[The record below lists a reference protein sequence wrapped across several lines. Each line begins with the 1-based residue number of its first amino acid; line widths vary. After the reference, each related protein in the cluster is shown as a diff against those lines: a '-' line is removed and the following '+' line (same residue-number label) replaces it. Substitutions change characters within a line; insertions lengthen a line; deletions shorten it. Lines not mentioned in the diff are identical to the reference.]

1 MKKINIKNNNE
12 NVIKPQKIT
21 LINEKQEKY
30 SFTERIKL
38 KAIIQKI
45 INGFDKI
52 YLIDTKDGIKK
63 VKTIKYNNGVLITKF
78 FQERQTYVLN
88 SEKLEELSSIFLI
101 SNVKLKVRENYEIIN
116 DIVDFNKEKYE
127 LLGFVL
133 NEYYINQENIGEVEE
148 LIFNNIFYEKLKIKS
163 LFLRNIKNNE
173 LSVLDVKKIS
183 INTLRKEIK
192 IEIKKRK
199 SIIEKAIY
207 ENDLILETIF
217 TISSIKVE
225 FKFDA

>member
-30 SFTERIKL
+30 SFTERTKL
-38 KAIIQKI
+38 KAIVQKI

-78 FQERQTYVLN
+78 FQERQMYVIN
-88 SEKLEELSSIFLI
+88 SEKLEELISIFLI
-101 SNVKLKVRENYEIIN
+101 TSLKFKARETYEISN
-116 DIVDFNKEKYE
+116 DIVEFNKEAHE
-127 LLGFVL
+127 IIGFLL
-133 NEYYINQENIGEVEE
+133 NNKYINKENIGEVEE
-148 LIFNNIFYEKLKIKS
+148 LIFNNIFYKKLKIKS

-199 SIIEKAIY
+199 SIIEKAID

-217 TISSIKVE
+217 TISSIKIY
-225 FKFDA
+225 FNFDA

>member
-38 KAIIQKI
+38 KAIVQKI

-101 SNVKLKVRENYEIIN
+101 TNLKFKVRENYEIIN
-116 DIVDFNKEKYE
+116 DIVEFNKETYE
-127 LLGFVL
+127 IIGFLLNKRAGFCPSFCL
-133 NEYYINQENIGEVEE
+133 NG
-148 LIFNNIFYEKLKIKS
+148 
-163 LFLRNIKNNE
+163 
-173 LSVLDVKKIS
+173 
-183 INTLRKEIK
+183 RKEEDESRCIGSRNR
-192 IEIKKRK
+192 IYDDGCKRVHR
-199 SIIEKAIY
+199 SWY
-207 ENDLILETIF
+207 
-217 TISSIKVE
+217 
-225 FKFDA
+225 

>member
-21 LINEKQEKY
+21 LINKKGENYHFGEK
-30 SFTERIKL
+30 TKL
-38 KAIIQKI
+38 KNIVKEI

-52 YLIDTKDGIKK
+52 YLITTKEGRKI
-63 VKTIKYNNGVLITKF
+63 VKDIKYMNGLLIVKF
-78 FQERQTYVLN
+78 FQERQMYVIN
-88 SEKLEELSSIFLI
+88 SEKLEELISIFLI
-101 SNVKLKVRENYEIIN
+101 TSLKFKVRETYEISNDIVEFNKEAYEIIGFLLN
-116 DIVDFNKEKYE
+116 NK
-127 LLGFVL
+127 
-133 NEYYINQENIGEVEE
+133 YINKENIGEVEE

-199 SIIEKAIY
+199 SIIEKAID

-217 TISSIKVE
+217 TISSIKIY
-225 FKFDA
+225 FNFDA

>member
-38 KAIIQKI
+38 KAIVQKI

-199 SIIEKAIY
+199 SIIEKAID

>member
-38 KAIIQKI
+38 KAIVQKI

-199 SIIEKAIY
+199 SIIEKTID

>member
-1 MKKINIKNNNE
+1 MINKKGE
-12 NVIKPQKIT
+12 NYHFG
-21 LINEKQEKY
+21 EK
-30 SFTERIKL
+30 TKL
-38 KAIIQKI
+38 KNIVKEI

-52 YLIDTKDGIKK
+52 YLITTKEGRKI
-63 VKTIKYNNGVLITKF
+63 VKDIKYMNGLLIVKF
-78 FQERQTYVLN
+78 FQERQMYVIN
-88 SEKLEELSSIFLI
+88 SEKLEELISIFLI
-101 SNVKLKVRENYEIIN
+101 TSLKFKVRETYEISNDIVEFNKEAYEIIGFLLN
-116 DIVDFNKEKYE
+116 NK
-127 LLGFVL
+127 
-133 NEYYINQENIGEVEE
+133 YINKENIGEVEE

-199 SIIEKAIY
+199 SIIEKAID

-217 TISSIKVE
+217 TISSIKIY
-225 FKFDA
+225 FNFDA

>member
-1 MKKINIKNNNE
+1 MKKINIKNNKK

-21 LINEKQEKY
+21 LVNKKGENYHFGEK
-30 SFTERIKL
+30 TKL
-38 KAIIQKI
+38 KNIVKEI

-52 YLIDTKDGIKK
+52 YLITTKEGRKI
-63 VKTIKYNNGVLITKF
+63 VKDIKYMNGLLIVKF
-78 FQERQTYVLN
+78 FQERQMYVIN
-88 SEKLEELSSIFLI
+88 SEKLEELISIFLI
-101 SNVKLKVRENYEIIN
+101 TSLKFKARETYEISNDIVEFNKEAYEIIGFLLN
-116 DIVDFNKEKYE
+116 NK
-127 LLGFVL
+127 
-133 NEYYINQENIGEVEE
+133 YINKENIGEVEE

-199 SIIEKAIY
+199 SIIEKTID

-217 TISSIKVE
+217 TISSIKIY
-225 FKFDA
+225 FNFDA

>member
-1 MKKINIKNNNE
+1 MKNIKIKNNKK

-38 KAIIQKI
+38 KAIVQKI

-199 SIIEKAIY
+199 SIIEKAID

>member
-1 MKKINIKNNNE
+1 MKNIKIKNNKK

-21 LINEKQEKY
+21 LVNKKGENYHFGEK
-30 SFTERIKL
+30 TKL
-38 KAIIQKI
+38 KNIVKEI

-52 YLIDTKDGIKK
+52 YLITTKEGRKI
-63 VKTIKYNNGVLITKF
+63 VKDIKYMNGLLIVKF
-78 FQERQTYVLN
+78 FQERQMYVIN
-88 SEKLEELSSIFLI
+88 SEKLEELISIFLI
-101 SNVKLKVRENYEIIN
+101 TSLKFKARETYEISNDIVEFNKEAYEIIGFLLN
-116 DIVDFNKEKYE
+116 NK
-127 LLGFVL
+127 
-133 NEYYINQENIGEVEE
+133 YINKENIGEVEE

-199 SIIEKAIY
+199 SIIEKAID

-217 TISSIKVE
+217 TISSIKIY
-225 FKFDA
+225 FNFDA

>member
-30 SFTERIKL
+30 SFTERTKL
-38 KAIIQKI
+38 KAIVKKI

-52 YLIDTKDGIKK
+52 YLIETKDGIKK
-63 VKTIKYNNGVLITKF
+63 VKTIKYTNGVLITKF

-148 LIFNNIFYEKLKIKS
+148 LIFNNIFYEKLIIKS

-199 SIIEKAIY
+199 SIIEKAID

-217 TISSIKVE
+217 TISSIKIY
-225 FKFDA
+225 FKLDA

>member
-30 SFTERIKL
+30 SFTERTKL
-38 KAIIQKI
+38 KAIVQKI

-63 VKTIKYNNGVLITKF
+63 VKTIKYNNGVLIIKF

-116 DIVDFNKEKYE
+116 DIVDFNKEAYE
-127 LLGFVL
+127 IIGFLL
-133 NEYYINQENIGEVEE
+133 NNKYINKENIGEVEE

-163 LFLRNIKNNE
+163 LFLRNIKNND

-199 SIIEKAIY
+199 SIIEKAID

-217 TISSIKVE
+217 TISSIKIY
-225 FKFDA
+225 FKLDA

>member
-30 SFTERIKL
+30 SFSERIKL
-38 KAIIQKI
+38 KAIVQKI

-199 SIIEKAIY
+199 SIIEKAID